1 MLKFDLN
8 LLWTVINLIVFF
20 ILMKVFL
27 FKPIKKTLDKRKAL
41 IDQQF
46 SDAEAAQKQAD
57 EMKAQYQ
64 NELGGVE
71 DEKKQIINEARTNA
85 KAEYNKII
93 DRAQADADKIKA
105 EAKKASDFECEK
117 ARSAVNEQ
125 IAALA
130 METAEKV
137 IGKNVSAE
145 TDSEL
150 YNKFLNERSDEK

>member
-8 LLWTVINLIVFF
+8 LLWTVINLVVFF

-27 FKPIKKTLDKRKAL
+27 FKPIKKTLDKRKAM

-46 SDAEAAQKQAD
+46 SNADAAQKQAD
-57 EMKAQYQ
+57 ELKAQYQ
-64 NELGGVE
+64 GQLSGVE
-71 DEKKQIINEARTNA
+71 DEKKQILNDARANA

-93 DRAQADADKIKA
+93 DRAQADADKIKSD
-105 EAKKASDFECEK
+105 AKKASDFECEK

-130 METAEKV
+130 METAEQR
-137 IGKNVSAE
+137 A
-145 TDSEL
+145 L
-150 YNKFLNERSDEK
+150 

>member
-105 EAKKASDFECEK
+105 EAKRLPTLNVKKQEAQSTNKLPLWLWKPLKRLSAKMSVPKQTASSITNF
-117 ARSAVNEQ
+117 
-125 IAALA
+125 
-130 METAEKV
+130 
-137 IGKNVSAE
+137 
-145 TDSEL
+145 
-150 YNKFLNERSDEK
+150 

>member
-1 MLKFDLN
+1 M
-8 LLWTVINLIVFF
+8 
-20 ILMKVFL
+20 
-27 FKPIKKTLDKRKAL
+27 

-46 SDAEAAQKQAD
+46 SNADAAQKQAD
-57 EMKAQYQ
+57 ELKEQYQ
-64 NELGGVE
+64 GQLSGVE
-71 DEKKQIINEARTNA
+71 DEKKQILNDARANA

-93 DRAQADADKIKA
+93 DRAQADADKIKSD
-105 EAKKASDFECEK
+105 AKKASDFECEK

-150 YNKFLNERSDEK
+150 YNKFLNESSDEK

>member
-1 MLKFDLN
+1 MLKFDIN
-8 LLWTVINLIVFF
+8 ILWTLINLIIFF
-20 ILMKVFL
+20 VLMKLFL
-27 FKPIKKTLDKRKAL
+27 FKPIKKTLDKRKEL
-41 IDQQF
+41 IEGQF
-46 SDAEAAQKQAD
+46 KAAEDKEKKAD
-57 EMKAQYQ
+57 ELQAEYQ
-64 NELGGVE
+64 SQLSGVE
-71 DEKKQIINEARTNA
+71 DEKKQILNDARANA

-93 DRAQADADKIKA
+93 DRAQADADKIKSD
-105 EAKKASDFECEK
+105 AKKASDFECEK

-150 YNKFLNERSDEK
+150 YNKFLNESSDEK

>member
-46 SDAEAAQKQAD
+46 SD
-57 EMKAQYQ
+57 
-64 NELGGVE
+64 
-71 DEKKQIINEARTNA
+71 
-85 KAEYNKII
+85 
-93 DRAQADADKIKA
+93 AQADADKIKA

-150 YNKFLNERSDEK
+150 YNKFLNESSDEK

>member
-8 LLWTVINLIVFF
+8 LLWTVINLVVFF
-20 ILMKVFL
+20 ILMKVFI
-27 FKPIKKTLDKRKAL
+27 FKPIKKTLDKRKAM

-46 SDAEAAQKQAD
+46 SNADAAQKQAD
-57 EMKAQYQ
+57 ELKAQYQ
-64 NELGGVE
+64 GQLSGVE
-71 DEKKQIINEARTNA
+71 DEKKQILNDARANA

-93 DRAQADADKIKA
+93 DRAQADADKIKSDA
-105 EAKKASDFECEK
+105 EKASDFECEK

-150 YNKFLNERSDEK
+150 YNKFLNESSED

>member
-27 FKPIKKTLDKRKAL
+27 FKPIKKTLEKRKAL

-64 NELGGVE
+64 NELGGVRMRKSKSSMKPE
-71 DEKKQIINEARTNA
+71 RTLRQNIIR
-85 KAEYNKII
+85 
-93 DRAQADADKIKA
+93 
-105 EAKKASDFECEK
+105 
-117 ARSAVNEQ
+117 
-125 IAALA
+125 L
-130 METAEKV
+130 
-137 IGKNVSAE
+137 
-145 TDSEL
+145 
-150 YNKFLNERSDEK
+150 